1 MMMLETARLKRAN
14 VGLRFARLSKSP
26 NLLGALAIGL
36 AWSSPCSIY
45 LVATISST
53 AHAQPAESN
62 KLQLRAKIKSS
73 AEKLNDIAS
82 AGPDMIRS
90 MFAGNTT
97 SAKLLALDEQSI
109 TAQAELESAVLA
121 ANESGALSADETKE
135 LARLGELAKK
145 TRDPVKEDIET
156 LKSVPDLPIVGRDAA
171 VRLAPKSQQDA
182 VVRNAEAAKQAVG
195 ALVAAIRKL
204 P

>member
-1 MMMLETARLKRAN
+1 MMMPETARPKRAN
-14 VGLRFARLSKSP
+14 AGLRVAWLSRSS

-36 AWSSPCSIY
+36 AWGSSCSMY
-45 LVATISST
+45 LVATVAST

-62 KLQLRAKIKSS
+62 KVQLRAKLKSS

-109 TAQAELESAVLA
+109 TAQADLEGAVLA
-121 ANESGALSADETKE
+121 ASGALSGDEAKE
-135 LARLGELAKK
+135 LAALGELAKK

-156 LKSVPDLPIVGRDAA
+156 LKSVPDLPIIGRDAA

-182 VVRNAEAAKQAVG
+182 VIRNAEAAKQAVG